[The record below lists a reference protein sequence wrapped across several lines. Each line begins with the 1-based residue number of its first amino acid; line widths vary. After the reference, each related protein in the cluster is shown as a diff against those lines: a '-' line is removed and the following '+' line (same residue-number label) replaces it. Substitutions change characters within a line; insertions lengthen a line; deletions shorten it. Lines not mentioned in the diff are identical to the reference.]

1 MTRTRQQQARIKL
14 ALIPVLALTLV
25 YLLTSSRSSD
35 DTVPAETVLVSA
47 PPETSTVATPSAA
60 GAVVTDVVA
69 TAPDL
74 PPPLEWPV
82 LPLDDVLAYNPFGW
96 PEGLAP
102 TAPLAAAEAVTGQG
116 ATDMEQS
123 QNDRQ
128 KLLEQLEATSVS
140 AYYVS
145 MQGAVALVGT
155 RVLHVGDVI
164 DGQIRVQ
171 GIEPDRVTYEP
182 VAP

>member
-35 DTVPAETVLVSA
+35 DTVPAETALVSA
-47 PPETSTVATPSAA
+47 PPETSPLATPSAA

-74 PPPLEWPV
+74 PLSLEWPV

-96 PEGLAP
+96 PDGLAP
-102 TAPLAAAEAVTGQG
+102 VAPIPVANAAAGQG
-116 ATDMEQS
+116 ASDVDQHQM
-123 QNDRQ
+123 DRQ
-128 KLLEQLEATSVS
+128 KLLDQLEATSVS

-145 MQGAVALVGT
+145 NQGAVALVGS
-155 RVLHVGDVI
+155 RLLHVGDVI

-171 GIEPDRVTYEP
+171 EIEPDRVTYEP